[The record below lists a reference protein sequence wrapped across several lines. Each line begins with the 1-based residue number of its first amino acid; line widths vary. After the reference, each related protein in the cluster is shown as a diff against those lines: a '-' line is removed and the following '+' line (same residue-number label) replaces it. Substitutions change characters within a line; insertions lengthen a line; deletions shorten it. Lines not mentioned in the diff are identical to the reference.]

1 MKRGK
6 ITDRAREE
14 IMNEHERQTTLR
26 EDETGPETV
35 FPRTLPVPEK
45 RDLVVDLTGITRL
58 DLKSLALL
66 LTAQQQAAKED
77 RKVWLAGVPLRIWK
91 ALDDMGLGRFFR
103 FFPVSGEMA
112 V

>member
-1 MKRGK
+1 
-6 ITDRAREE
+6 
-14 IMNEHERQTTLR
+14 MNEHEKQATFR
-26 EDETGPETV
+26 EGGAGTELV
-35 FPRTLPVPEK
+35 FPKTPVGPEK

-66 LTAQQQAAKED
+66 LTAQQQAEKED

-91 ALDDMGLGRFFR
+91 SLDDMGLGRLFR
-103 FFPVSGEMA
+103 FFPVSSHMA

>member
-1 MKRGK
+1 MS
-6 ITDRAREE
+6 
-14 IMNEHERQTTLR
+14 EHEKQATFR
-26 EDETGPETV
+26 ETEEGTEMGFPKPLPGPK
-35 FPRTLPVPEK
+35 K

-66 LTAQQQAAKED
+66 LTAQQQAEQED

-91 ALDDMGLGRFFR
+91 ALDDMGLGRLFR
-103 FFPVSGEMA
+103 FFPVSGQMA